1 MSASGRRLLQSL
13 LGAALLMPPLVPGRG
28 WAQLPP
34 PVPPPPP
41 PPSPLAAP
49 AAEAD
54 LAGCVASYGN
64 TGCAARLY
72 AQLLCD
78 SIGTRFN
85 GGQLTTQLDQQYAQA
100 GIDFSGI
107 SPEQVERAA
116 VRYYAPMLCP
126 AKSGQIRELFKL
138 S

>member
-1 MSASGRRLLQSL
+1 M
-13 LGAALLMPPLVPGRG
+13 
-28 WAQLPP
+28 
-34 PVPPPPP
+34 
-41 PPSPLAAP
+41 AAP